1 MPYTVLELVR
11 TGKTCVLRIQRPEV
25 LNALSRTVLQE
36 LSDALDELEDDASVQ
51 GIILTGA
58 GDKAFVAGADISE
71 IKALSP
77 SQVAAFSTYGQQL
90 FARIE
95 QFAKPIVALVN
106 GFALG
111 GGCELS
117 MACHLRVATPK
128 AKFGQPE
135 VNLGIIAGYGG
146 TQRLPRLI
154 GKTKAMEL
162 LLTGDMIKA
171 EEAERLG
178 LVNAVKPEEEA
189 MDYALALLGFPLHA
203 LYRPLDLKPLDQ
215 YVRSSRS
222 RSGLVLVDKFGK
234 VDYEGDPNHLSFEGR
249 IA

>member
-1 MPYTVLELVR
+1 
-11 TGKTCVLRIQRPEV
+11 VLRIQRPEV

-189 MDYALALLGFPLHA
+189 MDYALALLGKIYQKAPLAVAATITSVNAAFDPAQDGYQVEAAQFAKTANSH
-203 LYRPLDLKPLDQ
+203 D
-215 YVRSSRS
+215 
-222 RSGLVLVDKFGK
+222 GK
-234 VDYEGDPNHLSFEGR
+234 EGTSAFLEKRTPVFTG
-249 IA
+249 A